1 MADLL
6 DELFNAEP
14 TIQVE
19 QQAVTEFKPAA
30 KKGHGQIYEAVI
42 RFLPNPE
49 DPQNKSIVSKN
60 TVFLKNPLTNAQM
73 EVDAPSTI
81 GQPDPLQ
88 DTFFALRN
96 SDNPVLKENSKNF
109 SRRQRYASLIQILDC
124 KSEPALVGKI
134 LVWRYGIKIHEKIY
148 NEMNPP
154 VGTPRNPFNMFIG
167 RPFYVKV
174 KLVSGF
180 NNFDDSQFID
190 LQDPTIGA
198 LKINIKNAQGQEV
211 WQPITKDVVASNPNV
226 KTLVLNYLK
235 EHCPSLSPYE
245 FHPWTPEI
253 TEFVNT
259 CIKIYTNP
267 QVSMQAMTG
276 GQQPLQTSPYMSQPA
291 MTPQIQPQQTP
302 AQAPPQAPAMGLQ
315 MGINTDNM
323 QQTTPGGFS
332 ASSIPGIN
340 NGELDNILS
349 TGGPTT
355 NTPPNP
361 TANMSL
367 DDVLSGII

>member
-88 DTFFALRN
+88 DTFFKLRN

-154 VGTPRNPFNMFIG
+154 MGTPRNPFNMFVG

-190 LQDPTIGA
+190 LQDPATGA
-198 LKINIKNAQGQEV
+198 LKISIKNAQGQEV
-211 WQPITKDVVASNPNV
+211 WQPITKDVVAANPKV
-226 KTLVLNYLK
+226 KELVLNYLK
-235 EHCPSLSPYE
+235 ENCPSLKPYE
-245 FHPWTPEI
+245 YQPWTPEI
-253 TEFVNT
+253 TQFVNS
-259 CIKIYTNP
+259 CIQVYSNP
-267 QVSMQAMTG
+267 QASMQAATG
-276 GQQPLQTSPYMSQPA
+276 QPTPYMAQPA
-291 MTPQIQPQQTP
+291 MTPQVVQTTQVPQMPTT
-302 AQAPPQAPAMGLQ
+302 GLQ
-315 MGINTDNM
+315 LGTDSQQMN
-323 QQTTPGGFS
+323 QTTPGGFGT
-332 ASSIPGIN
+332 SSIPGLN
-340 NGELDNILS
+340 TGEIDDILNQGMPS
-349 TGGPTT
+349 
-355 NTPPNP
+355 NTPPANP
-361 TANMSL
+361 TAGLRL
-367 DDVLSGII
+367 DDVLGGLMA